1 MTGTVKYDMT
11 KHIDQPKL
19 KKELDMGL
27 GIKLYFKLKIS
38 DTHKLLDPKL
48 FEIETSENMDEEVD
62 I

>member
-1 MTGTVKYDMT
+1 MT

-38 DTHKLLDPKL
+38 DTHKLLDPQL